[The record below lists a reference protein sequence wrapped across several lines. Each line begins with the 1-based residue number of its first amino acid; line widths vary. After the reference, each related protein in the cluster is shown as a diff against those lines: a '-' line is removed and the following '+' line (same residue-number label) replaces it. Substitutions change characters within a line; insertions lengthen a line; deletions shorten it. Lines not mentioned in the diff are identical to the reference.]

1 MSFALPPILKLA
13 ESLTA
18 NIELAVATFPRAHHH
33 DFGGELRKQ
42 ARSVLRLVNRAWRD
56 KANQAQLVAALVW
69 EVDNLNLKLQLGQ
82 RLRAFRSLGQFEALA
97 RTAKELG
104 KQTGG
109 WNRQHHPT
117 GQNAAPTGQKQRS
130 QILSIPSARGQ
141 WCTNNVH

>member
-18 NIELAVATFPRAHHH
+18 EIELAVGTFSRAHRHS
-33 DFGGELRKQ
+33 FGDELRKQ

-56 KANQAQLVAALVW
+56 KANQVELVAALVW
-69 EVDNLNLKLQLGQ
+69 EVDNLKLELQLGQ

-97 RTAKELG
+97 RSAKELG

-109 WNRQHHPT
+109 WNRQHHPK
-117 GQNAAPTGQKQRS
+117 GQNAASTGQRQRS
-130 QILSIPSARGQ
+130 QILSTPAASRYEANR
-141 WCTNNVH
+141 